1 MSEGVLFYLAD
12 NAEMADKRVNVLRFA
27 DKDTLAMHR
36 AQLRRLEKGI
46 AQMITGAV
54 TSFANAGVF
63 HASAEEIYGRY
74 VDFSKVDGMRDRLIR
89 EIFKNN
95 M

>member
-1 MSEGVLFYLAD
+1 MSENVLFYLAD
-12 NAEMADKRVNVLRFA
+12 DAQAADKRVNVLRFA

-46 AQMITGAV
+46 AQMMAGAID
-54 TSFANAGVF
+54 SFENVGAF
-63 HASAEEIYGRY
+63 HASAEEIYGKY
-74 VDFSKVDGMRDRLIR
+74 VDFSKVDSMRDRLIR